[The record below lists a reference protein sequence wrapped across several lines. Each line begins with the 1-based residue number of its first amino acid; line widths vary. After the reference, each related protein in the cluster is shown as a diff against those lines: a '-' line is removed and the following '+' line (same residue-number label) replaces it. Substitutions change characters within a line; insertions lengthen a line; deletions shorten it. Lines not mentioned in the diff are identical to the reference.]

1 MQIAEPDL
9 PVSPGDLSIYDAGD
23 TISLTLA
30 VSHSGITGYR
40 VNLTVF
46 YPTEYFFLDAN
57 NTDSVQLHI
66 NGILQPNSTTADTE
80 SGKVTA
86 RTDMLV
92 PEEDL
97 VATLTLTARSNVEN
111 ANSYTVPYT
120 LDWHNLPYGMDGG
133 RFYDTSG
140 EEFLLIKTSQ
150 LSMDYTTSDE
160 NTPSGIVQ
168 IQEQISVNVSVILP
182 EVPYSKN
189 INSY

>member
-23 TISLTLA
+23 TVSLTLA

-120 LDWHNLPYGMDGG
+120 LDWHNLPYGMNGG

-182 EVPYSKN
+182 EVP
-189 INSY
+189 